1 VSVVDGVEIDVEE
14 DVLVSTQRW
23 TALVA
28 LLAAAACVV
37 APAAHAAAPPTWAD
51 EFNGSS
57 LDLTRWNYRGTG
69 VRNDGILTPDAVA
82 VGGGA
87 LTIKTYTEAGKH
99 YSGMISTLKSGAS
112 GFEQAYGYF
121 EARIRFSSAP
131 GQWSA
136 FWLQSPTIGSPLG
149 DPTTAGVEMDIVE
162 HRARCVN
169 APAPT
174 PPATCSAT
182 NNITNRAQQGLI
194 WDGYGAQS
202 KLALKLSDPL
212 AGLGNASWHT
222 WALRW
227 TPTNLT
233 FYYDGTVVAFTTTP
247 ISHRSQ
253 YIILSSEVGQ
263 FFAGPIPPSGY
274 GTRATSLTN
283 MQVDYVRVWAD
294 PAGPASTA
302 GPPAPA
308 PPLPAPPAA
317 DTTAPS
323 AKLLGGTSQ
332 RLRATVPVT
341 ISCPD
346 ESCLAAAAGTV
357 RVPRVGRA
365 RATTYSLRAHAT
377 TVVKGTNA
385 TVRLKLSA
393 PAQVAIRRALRARR
407 RVVVKLRVRVADG
420 AGNVR
425 PLTRQVRLRL

>member
-1 VSVVDGVEIDVEE
+1 M
-14 DVLVSTQRW
+14 STQRW
-23 TALVA
+23 TALIA

-51 EFNGSS
+51 EFNGGS
-57 LDLTRWNYRGTG
+57 LDLTRWNYRGNG
-69 VRNDGILTPDAVA
+69 VRNDGILTPDAVS

-121 EARIRFSSAP
+121 EARIRFNSAP

-136 FWLQSPTIGSPLG
+136 FWLQSPTIGIPLG

-182 NNITNRAQQGLI
+182 NDITDRAQQGLI

-202 KLALKLSDPL
+202 KLALKLGDPL

-247 ISHRSQ
+247 ISRRSQ

-294 PAGPASTA
+294 PAGPAGTPGA
-302 GPPAPA
+302 PAPA
-308 PPLPAPPAA
+308 PLPAAAVA
-317 DTTAPS
+317 DTAAPQ
-323 AKLLGGTSQ
+323 ATLLGRTSQ
-332 RLRATVPVT
+332 RLRAIVPVT

-346 ESCLAAAAGTV
+346 EPCLATAAGTV
-357 RVPRVGRA
+357 RVPRVGRVAA
-365 RATTYSLRAHAT
+365 RTYRLEAQTT
-377 TVVKGTNA
+377 TVLKGTKA

-393 PAQVAIRRALRARR
+393 RARVAVGRALRARK
-407 RVVVKLRVRVADG
+407 RVVLKLRVRVADG
-420 AGNVR
+420 AGNAR
-425 PLTRQVRLRL
+425 ALTRQVRLRL